1 MRAETSVSGD
11 PPYREDAMDAD
22 AKELIRHLFTALT
35 AVIEELHDLAAAGQ
49 ADRPD
54 PAYYV
59 AKAAAL
65 KTSFG
70 DAQALAKAAEI
81 MAIRAARG

>member
-1 MRAETSVSGD
+1 
-11 PPYREDAMDAD
+11 MDAD
-22 AKELIRHLFTALT
+22 TKELIRRLFAALT
-35 AVIEELHDLAAAGQ
+35 IIVEDLHELAAAGQ

-65 KTSFG
+65 KTSLI
-70 DAQALAKAAEI
+70 DAQALVHAADI
-81 MAIRAARG
+81 VATRAAQEHD